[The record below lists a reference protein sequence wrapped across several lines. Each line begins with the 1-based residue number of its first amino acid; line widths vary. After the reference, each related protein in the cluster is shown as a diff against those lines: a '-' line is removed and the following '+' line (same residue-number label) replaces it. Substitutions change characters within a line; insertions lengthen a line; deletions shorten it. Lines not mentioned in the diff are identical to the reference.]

1 MYGAR
6 NPRLELCVSSAIVE
20 DIEIR
25 FIFDFDKKTFTVR
38 ARFTAMVERQLKRGA
53 AAVERARRFHALS
66 SRELALGG

>member
-1 MYGAR
+1 MYGFAR

-25 FIFDFDKKTFTVR
+25 FILDFDKKPFTAR
-38 ARFTAMVERQLKRGA
+38 ARFTVMVERKLKRGA
-53 AAVERARRFHALS
+53 AALH